1 MGFTKIILKY
11 GTFKDKCN
19 LIKELITG
27 RYPKEK
33 VKIEYLALMFLRMSV
48 LILDTAWALEIN
60 LKIKD
65 MKYIDEFA
73 SYLVEIKDLGV
84 FKGDNEERFM
94 EFRKVYAEYYLNFL
108 KLYGMSVTEEEL
120 SHIIMMFI

>member
-48 LILDTAWALEIN
+48 LLLDTAWALEIS

-73 SYLVEIKDLGV
+73 NYLIEIKNLGV
-84 FKGDNEERFM
+84 FKGDNEKRFM
-94 EFRKVYAEYYLNFL
+94 DFVIVYTECYKNFL
-108 KLYGMSVTEEEL
+108 KSNRINE
-120 SHIIMMFI
+120 I